1 MFKYIIRRLLVAI
14 PTLFLTITLI
24 FFGLRVLPGDPAAA
38 MLGDNATESAVEA
51 LREKMGLNEPL
62 WKQYVDYLGSLLQ
75 GDLGYSFISNASVSS
90 QLFSVFPD
98 TLKLTLAGIFFGCLI
113 GMPLGIFSALR
124 QNTKTDGF
132 LRFISMI
139 GVSIPPFLLG
149 IYMILIFS
157 LKLNL
162 FPSNGT
168 GQGFID
174 ELHHL
179 FLPALTIGLILS
191 ATIMR
196 YTRSSMLDEI
206 NQDYIRT
213 ARAKGIPERIVVYK
227 HVLRNTLIPVI
238 TIIGVQMTGLLSG
251 AVITEAIFSR
261 PGLGSLA
268 LGAITTRDFPVL
280 QGALI
285 LFSVAVVA
293 VNLLVD
299 ISYSIINPKIRAK

>member
-1 MFKYIIRRLLVAI
+1 MLKYIVRRLLVAL

-24 FFGLRVLPGDPAAA
+24 FFGLRILPGDPATA
-38 MLGDNATESAVEA
+38 MLGDNATEAAVEA
-51 LREKMGLNEPL
+51 LREQMGLNEPL
-62 WKQYVDYLGSLLQ
+62 WKQYFAYLGSLLQ

-98 TLKLTLAGIFFGCLI
+98 TLKLTLVGIFFGCLI
-113 GMPLGIFSALR
+113 GMPLGIYSALR
-124 QNTKTDGF
+124 QNSKTDGF

-157 LKLNL
+157 LNLNL

-174 ELHHL
+174 ELYHL

-213 ARAKGIPERIVVYK
+213 ARAKGIPEKIVVYK

-285 LFSVAVVA
+285 LFSVAVIV
-293 VNLLVD
+293 VNLIVD
-299 ISYSIINPKIRAK
+299 ISYSLINPKIRAN

>member
-1 MFKYIIRRLLVAI
+1 M
-14 PTLFLTITLI
+14 
-24 FFGLRVLPGDPAAA
+24 PGDPAAA